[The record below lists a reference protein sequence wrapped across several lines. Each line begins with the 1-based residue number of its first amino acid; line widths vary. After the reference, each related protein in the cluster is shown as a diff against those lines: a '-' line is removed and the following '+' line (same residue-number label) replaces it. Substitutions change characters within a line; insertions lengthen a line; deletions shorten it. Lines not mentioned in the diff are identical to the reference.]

1 MSTSP
6 SEAPSKR
13 LVFICTHSFAMRTL
27 YKGLFPYFTK
37 KGYQVEAI
45 TGDDEF
51 IGDLPEEHFGNVKPM
66 VINMERMPSAVDDFK
81 SLIQLIKHFSQN
93 RYDLIHVSTPK
104 ASLLCSIAAKLTGN
118 GPVIFVYRRCVY
130 ETKTG
135 IKRSILRLND
145 QFTAALCRRVVP
157 ISKQLR
163 DFLIAE
169 KVSSKTKT
177 VLVGEGSSNG
187 IDVRYFKS
195 TPETQAAAAQFRL
208 DHNIAPAQPVL
219 LYLGRLIHEKGVDFL
234 PDIFTQAK
242 AKLPELKIIVAGPAE
257 QDRDPVAQETLDFLT
272 TNPDVI
278 RLDYVADPRSLYEA
292 ADLFCFPSHFEGY
305 GNVMLEAS
313 AMGIPSV
320 GFDVPGVQEAIAHD
334 VSGRLS
340 AFGDTQAMADDI
352 IDILGDE
359 TLYAR
364 LRSEGLERIH
374 STFGQDAFFALLDTL
389 FHDVMAE
396 SQKK

>member
-1 MSTSP
+1 M
-6 SEAPSKR
+6 
-13 LVFICTHSFAMRTL
+13 
-27 YKGLFPYFTK
+27 
-37 KGYQVEAI
+37 
-45 TGDDEF
+45 
-51 IGDLPEEHFGNVKPM
+51 
-66 VINMERMPSAVDDFK
+66 
-81 SLIQLIKHFSQN
+81 
-93 RYDLIHVSTPK
+93 
-104 ASLLCSIAAKLTGN
+104 
-118 GPVIFVYRRCVY
+118 
-130 ETKTG
+130 
-135 IKRSILRLND
+135 
-145 QFTAALCRRVVP
+145 
-157 ISKQLR
+157 
-163 DFLIAE
+163 
-169 KVSSKTKT
+169 
-177 VLVGEGSSNG
+177 
-187 IDVRYFKS
+187 
-195 TPETQAAAAQFRL
+195 
-208 DHNIAPAQPVL
+208 
-219 LYLGRLIHEKGVDFL
+219 
-234 PDIFTQAK
+234 
-242 AKLPELKIIVAGPAE
+242 
-257 QDRDPVAQETLDFLT
+257 T

-396 SQKK
+396 SKKK